1 MDGLCSDG
9 ATESTPCLDAR
20 DHALYRRRGDMA
32 QDEDRALLEQ
42 WRAGDAEAGNALFRR
57 HFSAVRRFFRNKVSP
72 DEVEDLIQR
81 TFVGCVEGQERFREE
96 ASFRTFLFAIARN
109 QLFKFFRTRT
119 SQRDRFDAD
128 LGVSSVA
135 QMGMSPSSIVAA
147 RQEHELLLRGLQQVP
162 VDDQTLLELYYW
174 EGLTGPE
181 IAAVLDISAGAV
193 RIRLHR
199 ARGKLQEAIAKLTA
213 PGQSFDL
220 DAAAG
225 TLRGLSS

>member
-1 MDGLCSDG
+1 
-9 ATESTPCLDAR
+9 
-20 DHALYRRRGDMA
+20 MA
-32 QDEDRALLEQ
+32 QDEDRTLLEQ

-57 HFSAVRRFFRNKVSP
+57 HFGAVRRFFRNKVSP

-81 TFVGCVEGQERFREE
+81 TFVGCVEGQKRFRED

-119 SQRDRFDAD
+119 SQRNQVDAD

-135 QMGMSPSSIVAA
+135 AMGMSPSSVASA
-147 RQEHELLLRGLQQVP
+147 RQEHELLLLALQQVP
-162 VDDQTLLELYYW
+162 VDDQTLLELFYW

-181 IAAVLDISAGAV
+181 IAAVLEISAGAV
-193 RIRLHR
+193 RVRLHR
-199 ARGKLQEAIAKLTA
+199 ARGKLQEALETLMT

-220 DAAAG
+220 DTAAD
-225 TLRGLSS
+225 TLRGL